1 MVLLYS
7 GANAQLQV
15 GDPGVTFDE
24 SLFDDANYP
33 QMRRWATAGVRG
45 GVPPISSQV
54 VVEEITAGN
63 SDTINRAIQR
73 VSNAGG
79 GAILLRN
86 GDYNINSQVRM
97 RSNVSLIGESRSG
110 VVCTIR
116 MRGGSGFFFG
126 NNTSYAGLYRMTV
139 QGSWGVPR
147 YNWNYR
153 LDENDELPGIDN
165 ISIRFV
171 RSEDCWLD
179 SVTILN
185 SAQDPVRCNATHT
198 TLRNLHVDGA
208 HKKAGGAQ
216 GYFFIQDGYNLITNC
231 YITRLRHISLQ
242 GDGVEY
248 NVIYDNDFD
257 QEISFHSGDDGN
269 NLIENN
275 RITLPAD
282 MAPVS
287 RAELRPGDPRE
298 IATNLPVY
306 FAIMGP
312 WSTRHE
318 PSHNPNFI
326 INNECLQLN
335 HDHGPRR
342 PWSEPGRVYKGPLV
356 VGRSI
361 DSRINNFPAEPRS
374 RSPLGGTLYPIVLG
388 VAPQD
393 PPTPPVTPPTVTPP
407 TSPPLSSMSRFE
419 PVADAYLQNGTL
431 GTSETQLRLES
442 SQNRQRVSY
451 LRFNVRDLNGVPQG
465 ATLRLTGGADSSGG
479 PVTLRFFEGLS
490 SNWDEDNL
498 NASNAP
504 ARGAEVASFT
514 GSVNRGEAV
523 EVDVSAIIDG
533 EGDYTIIV
541 IADNGRR
548 DLSFSSS
555 EGSNDPVLE
564 IVTVPNQSPLTLVVD
579 GELADRRFGSDE
591 IILISATGSADLNQ
605 ASLEINGQTQ
615 GVQIGTDYQ
624 WQVSGLPEGE
634 QTAVITAQDS
644 AGNTVS
650 RSVEFSVIPGD
661 YADWLE
667 ENYSQAQLNRDGA
680 TIDREDANGNGVS
693 NLLDF
698 ALANDINSRAHEP
711 LRVSK
716 ARNGDVTVTYQRRRG
731 SRGGVS
737 LRLQRSS
744 DILSGWAN
752 IPGSNANRR
761 DLGNGAEEVIYTM
774 PGMSGESQHFFRLR
788 MSQ

>member
-1 MVLLYS
+1 MLMHS
-7 GANAQLQV
+7 GAHAQLQV

-24 SLFDDANYP
+24 TLFDDRNYP

-54 VVEEITAGN
+54 IVEEITPGN
-63 SDTINRAIQR
+63 SDTINQAIQR

-79 GAILLRN
+79 GAILLRD

-97 RSNVSLIGESRSG
+97 RSNVCLIGESRSG

-116 MRGGSGFFFG
+116 MRGGNGFLFDSD
-126 NNTSYAGLYRMTV
+126 TSYAGLYRMTV

-153 LDENDELPGIDN
+153 LDQNDELPGIDN

-185 SAQDPVRCNATHT
+185 SAQDPMRCNARHT

-216 GYFFIQDGYNLITNC
+216 GYFFIQDGYNLVTNC
-231 YITRLRHISLQ
+231 YITRIRHTSLQ

-282 MAPVS
+282 MAPIT
-287 RAELRPGDPRE
+287 RAELKPGDPRE
-298 IATNLPVY
+298 IATNRPVY

-335 HDHGPRR
+335 HDYGPRR
-342 PWSEPGRVYKGPLV
+342 PWSEPGIVYKGPLV

-374 RSPLGGTLYPIVLG
+374 RSPKGGTLYPIVLG
-388 VAPQD
+388 TTPPAS
-393 PPTPPVTPPTVTPP
+393 PTPPVTPVAPP
-407 TSPPLSSMSRFE
+407 VVPPVSSSSSFE
-419 PVADAYLQNGTL
+419 PVADAYLQNGVL
-431 GTSETQLRLES
+431 GTTETQLRLES

-451 LRFNVRDLNGVPQG
+451 LRFNVRNLNGEPQESI
-465 ATLRLTGGADSSGG
+465 LSLTGGADSSGG

-490 SNWDEDNL
+490 SNWNEDNL
-498 NASNAP
+498 SVSTAP
-504 ARGAEVASFT
+504 ARGAEITTFT
-514 GSVNRGEAV
+514 GSVSSGQTLQ
-523 EVDVSAIIDG
+523 VDLSSVIDS
-533 EGDYTIIV
+533 EGDYTIIIV
-541 IADNGRR
+541 ADNGRR

-555 EGSNDPVLE
+555 GGTDGPVLD
-564 IVTVPNQSPLTLVVD
+564 VLTFADPNRLTLVA
-579 GELADRRFGSDE
+579 GGGIANRRFASDQD
-591 IILISATGSADLNQ
+591 IFISATGSANLSQ
-605 ASLEINGQTQ
+605 ASLEVNGQGQ
-615 GVQIGTDYQ
+615 GVQLGSNYS
-624 WQVSGLPEGE
+624 WQLSGLSLGE

-644 AGNTVS
+644 NGNTVTT
-650 RSVEFSVIPGD
+650 SVDFTVINGD
-661 YADWLE
+661 YASFLE
-667 ENYSQAQLNRDGA
+667 ENYSQSRLDQAGA
-680 TIDREDANGNGVS
+680 AIDTEDVNGNGVA
-693 NLLDF
+693 NIFDF
-698 ALANDINSRAHEP
+698 ALANDVNSRAHEP
-711 LRVSK
+711 VVVTK
-716 ARNGDVTVTYQRRRG
+716 AKNADVTVTYQRRRG
-731 SRGGVS
+731 NRAGVS

-744 DILSGWAN
+744 DIQSGWTD

-761 DLGNGAEEVIYTM
+761 NLGNGTEEVVYTM
-774 PGMSGESQHFFRLR
+774 PGMSGDDQHFFRLR